1 MPSQT
6 RARKPQLDS
15 TVPTMETPVPDQVA
29 QNEVQASGNAHGNNA
44 AISTLSQ
51 STPVQGTPDSS
62 GVDSNGLDAATQGV
76 EGGGGVSTAGPPPSG
91 DGAST
96 GAGGS
101 GSADAIAIFEQEINQ
116 GGAARA
122 TEMYRNAP
130 AGQRGAVETAMRN
143 CLGEEATTAILEQE
157 SASGAGVLPPAVQQA
172 PGSGGE
178 TDGEKKEGE
187 EEAKEEGGADQS
199 LGSDETSGADI
210 LAEVGG
216 PETGTQ
222 EGQAA
227 AGMLDSLPT
236 TDLALV
242 HQELIE
248 HQRWGGAQNNVGTPG
263 SAERASFVAEKAGE
277 GAISGGLTGMGMGFA
292 AGAIGKLSARFVPIP
307 GVGAILGGAMS
318 VYGLATRDWGKTGE
332 TIGNFGQGDSEY
344 DVIANTIAS
353 VSEVIDLVCNIMNVI
368 AGVIGVISAVM
379 WIISIVTLGVASPL
393 AGTLSA
399 IAMGI
404 GAASGILDLIN
415 NLVLQPC
422 VLLFRALHTFS
433 SEADPREVEAQGAGI
448 SDASGRAAGALGG
461 WVGGK
466 AGEAA
471 GGAAGDAAL
480 NRVGG
485 AADTPARTTQTD
497 APVQVDAPTPVQQ
510 ADAPT
515 PLGADTPVPIVDT
528 PTPQVV
534 DTPTAGAD
542 VPSSATHVGTAQVE
556 VQTQRSRGMAAIR
569 EKFDHHMAVEQAALQ
584 SRNAEIEVARSQ
596 AQQSKLG
603 EIEATRQQ
611 AHDVAETAHQNR
623 VQEIEGTRPEIE
635 ATARQ
640 AGHDHYVAESK
651 AAHDAQM
658 QAMEQAGTRL
668 DETVA
673 AANQSQAQRQQG
685 IDRSKIDQYMMD
697 LEVRQLEAGHL
708 ADIQDPVLRTTMEQ
722 RWAAE
727 RSAAKRQWE
736 TQHAEQSLANAQ
748 RAQAEVTQATQL
760 HQQDMQNARN
770 QAETARSRA
779 SETRTQMVDDARSG
793 LQGKIDASRG
803 LADGTQSAARQS
815 ADMQQGAAIEAGN
828 QAAQNA
834 TPGADATQA
843 QTVADSKAELNGT
856 RRQEGGRAVL
866 DGMARARDGY
876 LVQEDYRPD
885 RWKQISGP
893 EGTWRH
899 RLLDALVWPFVEDL
913 AAPFLIK
920 PRMGLDANGNASQAT
935 DDFNKWAPLGSANST
950 APIGR
955 SGNAARGNE
964 KLGGVA
970 TNLTGMALD
979 TDATGQASA
988 SPYTTNMAPGQRPQ
1002 DAATFQAVNTEP
1014 VNPKYQ
1020 EPPGSPEQLDVIMG
1034 QIDQLLS
1041 GRAEAEHAQ
1050 QQAAKQRGAHQANV
1064 TPITQAVTETTGAMT
1079 AQQAHDEAVARTQA
1093 ANDEQKARQSE
1104 SEGIVSGYAQ
1114 QSAGL
1119 TVIKGPLAAFRGFT
1133 WIASKI
1139 PGGAG
1144 RAMGRM
1150 NNDANKMNDAF
1161 GQMDSTMAEQ
1171 RANAGAKAEDLGV
1184 VDEVLAGTKTVAGTN
1199 REQLDTA
1206 AQGAAGLAQANDSKV
1221 QEATAAEEEAGTQA
1235 SQLQSKAEEKKGEKA
1250 TLKSQL
1256 VSWAQGHKAARDTA
1270 IAEQQDNA
1278 SGK

>member
-1 MPSQT
+1 MASQT
-6 RARKPQLDS
+6 LARKPQLDS
-15 TVPTMETPVPDQVA
+15 TVKSLETAAPEQVA
-29 QNEVQASGNAHGNNA
+29 QNEVQASGNAHGNSA
-44 AISTLSQ
+44 AISALSQ
-51 STPVQGTPDSS
+51 SAPAQSTPDST
-62 GVDSNGLDAATQGV
+62 GVDSTGMESAGMEAAAQGV
-76 EGGGGVSTAGPPPSG
+76 EGAGGVSTAGPPPSAAAGG
-91 DGAST
+91 DGE
-96 GAGGS
+96 GE
-101 GSADAIAIFEQEINQ
+101 AIFVQEIGQ

-130 AGQRGAVETAMRN
+130 PGQRGTVEAAMRQ
-143 CLGEEATTAILEQE
+143 CLGEEETAKILEQE
-157 SASGAGVLPPAVQQA
+157 SASGAGVLPPSVQSA
-172 PGSGGE
+172 PGADAGTGA
-178 TDGEKKEGE
+178 DGEKEEGE
-187 EEAKEEGGADQS
+187 EKAKEEGGAEQEVD
-199 LGSDETSGADI
+199 GGGGGGGETSGAN
-210 LAEVGG
+210 VVNQMGG
-216 PETGTQ
+216 PGAGTP

-236 TDLALV
+236 SDLALV
-242 HQELIE
+242 HQELTE
-248 HQRWGGAQNNVGTPG
+248 HQRWGGAQSNVGTAG
-263 SAERASFVAEKAGE
+263 SAERASFIAEKAGE

-318 VYGLATRDWGKTGE
+318 VYGLATRDWGKTAN
-332 TIGNFGQGDSEY
+332 TVGNFGQGDSEY
-344 DVIANTIAS
+344 DIIANTIAS

-393 AGTLSA
+393 AATLSA
-399 IAMGI
+399 IALGI

-415 NLVLQPC
+415 NLILQPC

-433 SEADPREVEAQGAGI
+433 SEADPSEVEAQGAGI

-461 WVGGK
+461 WIGGK

-485 AADTPARTTQTD
+485 SADTPTTTTQTD
-497 APVQVDAPTPVQQ
+497 APTQVDAPTPVQ
-510 ADAPT
+510 AVDAPT
-515 PLGADTPVPIVDT
+515 PVVVDAPVPIVDA
-528 PTPQVV
+528 PTPRGV

-542 VPSSATHVGTAQVE
+542 GPNNATRVGDAQVD

-569 EKFDHHMAVEQAALQ
+569 EKFGQHMATEQAALVR
-584 SRNAEIEVARSQ
+584 RNADIETARSR
-596 AQQSKLG
+596 AQQSKQA
-603 EIEATRQQ
+603 EIEANRQQ

-640 AGHDHYVAESK
+640 AGHDHFLAESK

-658 QAMEQAGTRL
+658 QSMEQAGTRF

-673 AANQSQAQRQQG
+673 AANQSQAQRQQS

-708 ADIQDPVLRTTMEQ
+708 ADIADPVLRTTMER

-727 RSAAKRQWE
+727 RSASKSQWE
-736 TQHAEQSLANAQ
+736 TQHADQSLANAQ
-748 RAQAEVTQATQL
+748 QSHAEVAQASQL
-760 HQQDMQNARN
+760 RQQDIQNART
-770 QAETARSRA
+770 QAEAARTRA
-779 SETRTQMVDDARSG
+779 SDTKTQMVDNARTV
-793 LQGKIDASRG
+793 LQDQVDASRG
-803 LADGTQSAARQS
+803 QANGAQSAASQA
-815 ADMQQGAAIEAGN
+815 ADMQQSAAIEAGN
-828 QAAQNA
+828 QAAQSA

-876 LVQEDYRPD
+876 MVQEGYRPD
-885 RWKQISGP
+885 AWKKVTGP

-899 RLLDALVWPFVEDL
+899 RLLDALVWPFMEDL
-913 AAPFLIK
+913 SGPFLIK
-920 PRMGLDANGNASQAT
+920 PRMNLDANGNPAAT
-935 DDFNKWAPLGSANST
+935 GPGAPVPMSA
-950 APIGR
+950 A
-955 SGNAARGNE
+955 GNASRGNE
-964 KLGGVA
+964 RVGSASTDAAKAIIGGVDVDPGKEN
-970 TNLTGMALD
+970 TALF
-979 TDATGQASA
+979 
-988 SPYTTNMAPGQRPQ
+988 RV
-1002 DAATFQAVNTEP
+1002 VNNEP
-1014 VNPKYQ
+1014 INPAYQ

-1034 QIDQLLS
+1034 QIDQLLA
-1041 GRAEAEHAQ
+1041 GRAAAE
-1050 QQAAKQRGAHQANV
+1050 QAEQVATAHRGAHQANV
-1064 TPITQAVTETTGAMT
+1064 APITEAVTETAGAMS

-1104 SEGIVSGYAQ
+1104 SEGVVSGYEQ
-1114 QSAGL
+1114 QSVGL
-1119 TVIKGPLAAFRGFT
+1119 ATIKGPLAAFRGFT

-1150 NNDANKMNDAF
+1150 NDDANKMNDAF
-1161 GQMDSTMAEQ
+1161 GQMDSTMADQ
-1171 RANAGAKAEDLGV
+1171 RANAGTKSEQLGV
-1184 VDEVLAGTKTVAGTN
+1184 VDEVLTGSKTTAGAN

-1206 AQGAAGLAQANDSKV
+1206 AQGAQGLAQANDSKV
-1221 QEATAAEEEAGTQA
+1221 SEASSAEEEASTQA
-1235 SQLQSKAEEKKGEKA
+1235 SQLNAKAEEKKGEKA

-1256 VSWAQGHKAARDTA
+1256 VSWAQGHKAARDAA
-1270 IAEQQDNA
+1270 IAERQDSN
-1278 SGK
+1278 GQ